1 MKALLVL
8 VVLHVSNVFVVTL
21 NTNESNTSKCSWT
34 NTQTHF
40 NQHNNMNILAVSRDM
55 LFNHLW
61 KLEKWKFEQSLQLS
75 NNMISAS
82 SFQISNNELMQS
94 TNTIIRIFQS
104 TLFANPKQSKK
115 NWHSKTST
123 INVFISI
130 SIIQLTFTA
139 ATFRYIAMIEK
150 LNGKKKWSLKKKGS
164 ILKNNKMEAMINT
177 LLSKRACSS
186 QEQVSITD
194 VDCDQLFLV
203 QRSNKHK
210 SNYQHYLQ
218 LLQIF
223 FPSPATSKQVPI
235 TNFCKAKLVQVY
247 RSQILHN
254 FDYYPMLQCLVI
266 FFFTISFYISA
277 VEKWKDNVYLEQ
289 LSNQL
294 QLLAQ
299 TVMASPSLS
308 FHDTNMPLM

>member
-75 NNMISAS
+75 NNMTSTS
-82 SFQISNNELMQS
+82 SFQISNNELMQP
-94 TNTIIRIFQS
+94 TNKIIRS
-104 TLFANPKQSKK
+104 TLFTNPKQSKK

-130 SIIQLTFTA
+130 SIIQLTIHKLTFTA
-139 ATFRYIAMIEK
+139 ATFRYIAMIER
-150 LNGKKKWSLKKKGS
+150 LNGKKKWSLKKKGRLT
-164 ILKNNKMEAMINT
+164 ILKNSKMEAMINT

-186 QEQVSITD
+186 QERVSIAN
-194 VDCDQLFLV
+194 VGCDQLFLV
-203 QRSNKHK
+203 QCSHKHK
-210 SNYQHYLQ
+210 SNYQYYLQ
-218 LLQIF
+218 PLQIF
-223 FPSPATSKQVPI
+223 FPSPATSKQMPI
-235 TNFCKAKLVQVY
+235 TNFCKAKLVQY
-247 RSQILHN
+247 ITQSFSTILIII
-254 FDYYPMLQCLVI
+254 QCC
-266 FFFTISFYISA
+266 
-277 VEKWKDNVYLEQ
+277 N
-289 LSNQL
+289 
-294 QLLAQ
+294 
-299 TVMASPSLS
+299 
-308 FHDTNMPLM
+308 